1 MKNVA
6 NRVFVIIILAAL
18 TVGFFKTVFLSKK
31 INYYENRYA
40 NQISPFSF
48 SSYTKSTY
56 QTGVENALMDQV
68 NFAENAKKAY
78 NYANNKLLLKFMP
91 YIFKSCPNKYVS
103 FMSLHVF
110 GGDYLTYDTRYLP
123 DMTNELDRK
132 IANLNEAIA
141 KYSNVKFYLYY
152 IEKDT
157 DINFETGKK
166 VGAYEYIKDNIH
178 LPDKQ
183 AAKFSIN
190 SFDQFKKYFYKTDH
204 HWKYAGSYLAYTQ
217 IMAMLGET
225 NCLKPIATVTFP
237 YTFSGSKA
245 ASIGAGNLFSEQFTA
260 YRFNYPSMNIY
271 INGKQATDYGNQNA
285 YFAGTPQNISY
296 GGFYGGDDGEIIFDR
311 HAPEKD
317 NILAIG
323 ESYDNAV
330 LKLIASHYNRTYSID
345 LRYYAAENGKSFNFS
360 KYIADHNITKVLL
373 IGNIDYYTMKE
384 FMLKG

>member
-1 MKNVA
+1 MKKIV
-6 NRVFVIIILAAL
+6 NRVFVIIILAVL
-18 TVGFFKTVFLSKK
+18 TIGLLKTTFLPKS
-31 INYYENRYA
+31 INTYENRYA
-40 NQISPFSF
+40 NKISPFSI
-48 SSYTKSTY
+48 SSYLKSSY
-56 QTGVENALMDQV
+56 QTHVENALMDQIS
-68 NFAENAKKAY
+68 FAEYSKKEY
-78 NYANNKLLLKFMP
+78 NYANNKLLFQFMP
-91 YIFKSCPNKYVS
+91 YVFKACPNKYVS

-110 GGDYLTYDTRYLP
+110 GGDYLTYYTDNLSEITG
-123 DMTNELDRK
+123 
-132 IANLNEAIA
+132 NLNSKIDNLNQAIA
-141 KYSNVKFYLYY
+141 KTPNAQFYLYY

-166 VGAYEYIKDNIH
+166 VCAFEYIKNRIH

-183 AAKFSIN
+183 MAKFSVD

-204 HWKYAGSYLAYTQ
+204 HWKYTGSYLAYTK
-217 IMAMLGET
+217 IMAMLGQT
-225 NCLKPIATVTFP
+225 DCLKPVETVALP

-245 ASIGAGNLFSEQFTA
+245 ASIGASNIFSEQFTA
-260 YRFNYPSMNIY
+260 YRFNYPPMDIS
-271 INGKQATDYGNQNA
+271 INGTPAADYGKQKE
-285 YFAGTPQNISY
+285 YFAGTPKTISY
-296 GGFYGGDDGEIIFDR
+296 GDFYGGDDGEIIFDA

-317 NILAIG
+317 NILVVG

-360 KYIADHNITKVLL
+360 QYIASHNIKKVLL